1 MTTLSREIN
10 PFMLMM
16 DPQYVL
22 SRIAHSERL
31 ERLHSRICR
40 PLDKPQLSGT
50 QPSDQDA
57 HDQAVEAQSLLAH
70 GLDTSDQAE

>member
-22 SRIAHSERL
+22 SRIEHSERL
-31 ERLHSRICR
+31 ERLHSRVCR
-40 PLDKPQLSGT
+40 PLDKPQLSGA
-50 QPSDQDA
+50 QPGEQDA
-57 HDQAVEAQSLLAH
+57 HDQAVEAQSMLAQ
-70 GLDTSDQAE
+70 GLDAADQVE